1 MMSGAFERVKEVIV
15 VELSV
20 TLPSVQ
26 TIRDLVNDVTV
37 SDLMVIVERVSD

>member
-1 MMSGAFERVKEVIV
+1 MEHLRVKEVIV
-15 VELSV
+15 VEPIV

-26 TIRDLVNDVTV
+26 TIRDLVNDVAV